1 MKLSDFDINFNK
13 FKNEQDTVEYQ
24 LGDTFFDL
32 KEGSLY
38 RNCDVAVMVVC
49 TKKDSTVTLK
59 YSVTGSIS
67 SECERCL
74 TTIKI
79 EINSEFE
86 YPLKLTTNEVLLKEE
101 NYISA
106 NHQIYNTYDS
116 LYEYI
121 CMSIPTRKICENSV
135 SKKECEILHPDA
147 TEEEVVD
154 ERWAELK
161 KLIKK

>member
-1 MKLSDFDINFNK
+1 MN
-13 FKNEQDTVEYQ
+13 
-24 LGDTFFDL
+24 
-32 KEGSLY
+32 
-38 RNCDVAVMVVC
+38 
-49 TKKDSTVTLK
+49 
-59 YSVTGSIS
+59 GSIS
-67 SECERCL
+67 SDCERCL
-74 TTIKI
+74 TKIKI

-86 YPLKLTTNEVLLKEE
+86 YPLKLTTNEVLLLEE

-121 CMSIPTRKICENSV
+121 CMSIPIRKICENSV
-135 SKKECEILHPDA
+135 SETECEIIHPET

>member
-1 MKLSDFDINFNK
+1 MKLSNFDINFNR
-13 FKNEQDTVEYQ
+13 FKNDQDTVEYQ
-24 LGDTFFDL
+24 LDDKFFDL

-38 RNCDVAVMVVC
+38 HNCDIAVKVVC

-59 YSVTGSIS
+59 YSMNGSIS
-67 SECERCL
+67 SDCERCL
-74 TTIKI
+74 TKIKI
-79 EINSEFE
+79 ELNSEFE
-86 YPLKLTTNEVLLKEE
+86 YPLKLTTNEDLIIEE

-121 CMSIPTRKICENSV
+121 CMSIPTRKICENSI
-135 SKKECEILHPDA
+135 SETECEIIHPET